1 MLIDTLKAWNILVAP
16 HPAPFFSVST
26 ISIPLHCLLSSIISL
41 EKPSINIII
50 LTLKI
55 AGDSQFMF
63 ECLLSL
69 RVVVCRILRWL
80 PRLPS
85 LGISALHSPGPMNM
99 MDFTTVTSICYM
111 A

>member
-1 MLIDTLKAWNILVAP
+1 M
-16 HPAPFFSVST
+16 
-26 ISIPLHCLLSSIISL
+26 
-41 EKPSINIII
+41 
-50 LTLKI
+50 KI

-99 MDFTTVTSICYM
+99 MDFTIVTSICYM
-111 A
+111 ARFTVRKGDSREPNLIVGVI